1 MGMTM
6 TEKILAKHAGRDSVS
21 AGDLLVSQ
29 VDMVLANDITGPP
42 AITEFEKIGRP
53 VFDKNKICLVP
64 DHFSPCKDIKSATMC
79 KRMRDFARKHEIKN
93 YFEVGRMG
101 IEHALLPDQ
110 GLAAPGEI
118 IIGADSHTCTYGAL
132 NALSTGMGQT
142 DIGAAMASGT
152 TWFKVPQAI
161 KVNLVGK
168 LPRFV
173 RGKDIILTLIGM
185 IGVDGARYQS
195 LEFCGE
201 GVAELSMADRFTI
214 CNMAIEAGAKN
225 GIFPVDEKTIAYL
238 EGRVTDRTWEAVTAD
253 EDAEYAQEITMELDK
268 LVPVVAYPHLPENTH
283 PASEGKDIK
292 IDQVVVGS
300 CTNGRLEDLAQAAEI
315 LKEHKVYDGVRMIII
330 PATQEIYKEAM
341 RLGYIDIFIDAG
353 AAVSTPTC
361 GPCLGGYMGILAAGE
376 RAVSTT
382 NRNFRG
388 RMGHVDSEVY
398 LASPYTAAASAVTGY
413 ITSPEEVMK

>member
-152 TWFKVPQAI
+152 TWFNVPQAI
-161 KVNLVGK
+161 KVNLTGK

-201 GVAELSMADRFTI
+201 GVAELTMADRFTI

-283 PASEGKDIK
+283 PASEGKEIK

-315 LKEHKVYDGVRMIII
+315 LAGKKVCEGVRMIII

-341 RLGYIDIFIDAG
+341 RLGYIDTFIDAG

>member
-161 KVNLVGK
+161 KVNLTGK

-201 GVAELSMADRFTI
+201 GVAELTMADRFTI

-283 PASEGKDIK
+283 PASEGKEIK

-315 LKEHKVYDGVRMIII
+315 LAGKKVCEGVRMIII

-341 RLGYIDIFIDAG
+341 RLGYIDTFIDAG

-398 LASPYTAAASAVTGY
+398 LASPYTAAASAITGY

>member
-79 KRMRDFARKHEIKN
+79 KRMRDFAHKHEIKN

-201 GVAELSMADRFTI
+201 GVAELTMADRFTI

-238 EGRVTDRTWEAVTAD
+238 EGRVTDRNWEAVTAD

-283 PASEGKDIK
+283 PASEGKEIK

-315 LKEHKVYDGVRMIII
+315 LKGKKVCDGVRMIII

-341 RLGYIDIFIDAG
+341 RLGYIDTFIDAG

-398 LASPYTAAASAVTGY
+398 LASPYTAAASAITGY

>member
-79 KRMRDFARKHEIKN
+79 KRMRDFAHKHEIKN

-201 GVAELSMADRFTI
+201 GVAELTMADRFTI

-283 PASEGKDIK
+283 PASEGKEIK

-315 LKEHKVYDGVRMIII
+315 LAGKKVCEGVRMIII

-341 RLGYIDIFIDAG
+341 RLGYIDTFIDAG

-398 LASPYTAAASAVTGY
+398 LASPYTAAASAITGY

>member
-79 KRMRDFARKHEIKN
+79 KRMRDFAHKHEIKN

-201 GVAELSMADRFTI
+201 GVAELTMADRFTI

-268 LVPVVAYPHLPENTH
+268 LVPVVAYSHLPENTH
-283 PASEGKDIK
+283 PASEGKEIK

-315 LKEHKVYDGVRMIII
+315 LKGKKVCDGVRMIII

-341 RLGYIDIFIDAG
+341 RLGYIDTFIDAG

-398 LASPYTAAASAVTGY
+398 LASPYTAAASAITGC